1 MIDIIGTL
9 QSNIYKQFCKI
20 RALFMRKKNDH
31 WAQQEANLPQVCFIS
46 HKIPLKAKNTATF
59 L

>member
-1 MIDIIGTL
+1 
-9 QSNIYKQFCKI
+9 
-20 RALFMRKKNDH
+20 MRKKNDH

-46 HKIPLKAKNTATF
+46 HEIPLKDKKTATF